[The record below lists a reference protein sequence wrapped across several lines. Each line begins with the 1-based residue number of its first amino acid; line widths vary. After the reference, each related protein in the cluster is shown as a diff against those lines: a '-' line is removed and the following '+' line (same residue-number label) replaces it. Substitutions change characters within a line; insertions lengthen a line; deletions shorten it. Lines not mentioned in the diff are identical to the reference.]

1 MDSVA
6 FFKMDI
12 FFIVTTTVVVLFGL
26 FGAIIL
32 YYIVKIVRNINRII
46 TTVQHE
52 AEEIA
57 QDFSEVRKD
66 VKAGVHEVREGIATA
81 AGYTKAIAGA
91 SIVRAVSGLFEAF
104 VQEKEQSKT
113 RKKATKAKKTE

>member
-32 YYIVKIVRNINRII
+32 YYIVKIVRNINRIV

-57 QDFSEVRKD
+57 RDFGEVRKD

-81 AGYTKAIAGA
+81 AGYT
-91 SIVRAVSGLFEAF
+91 R
-104 VQEKEQSKT
+104 Q
-113 RKKATKAKKTE
+113 